1 MGLFCLLHRTLIAT
15 ARQQEEAEEEEGIYI
30 KKEKRTICSEGI
42 KKKSQLAQLL
52 RFGMEAQALIPAIN
66 LLLDSG

>member
-15 ARQQEEAEEEEGIYI
+15 ARQQEAEEEEGIYI

-52 RFGMEAQALIPAIN
+52 RFEMEAQTLIPAIN